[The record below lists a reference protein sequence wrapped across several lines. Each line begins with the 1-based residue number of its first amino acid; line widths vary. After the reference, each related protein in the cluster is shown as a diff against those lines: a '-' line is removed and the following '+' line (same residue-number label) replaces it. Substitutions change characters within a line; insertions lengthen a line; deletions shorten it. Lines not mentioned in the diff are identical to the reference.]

1 MHKTSIVMLTYRA
14 NALVLARLFVLT
26 ELTLVLQFL
35 ILQFLILQFLVL
47 QFFFSSFIQGPKLI
61 CSFQVWCN
69 KHQSEQD
76 SPLLQVVLLLREPGM
91 LLEVLAAGVHCWP
104 MSTLCSPA
112 CPGPLNT
119 DVSRP

>member
-47 QFFFSSFIQGPKLI
+47 HFFFFFYSGP
-61 CSFQVWCN
+61 
-69 KHQSEQD
+69 
-76 SPLLQVVLLLREPGM
+76 
-91 LLEVLAAGVHCWP
+91 
-104 MSTLCSPA
+104 
-112 CPGPLNT
+112 
-119 DVSRP
+119 